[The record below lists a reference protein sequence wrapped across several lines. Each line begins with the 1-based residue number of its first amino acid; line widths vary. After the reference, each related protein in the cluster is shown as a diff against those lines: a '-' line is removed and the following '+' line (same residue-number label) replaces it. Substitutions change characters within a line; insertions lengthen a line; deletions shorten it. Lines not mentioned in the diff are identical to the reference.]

1 VLKRGNQP
9 PCTIIGVLKNYHHD
23 YLKQDYTP
31 AMYRLDPTR
40 ADYFSIKIA
49 GGKDPGRPNQ
59 AKP

>member
-40 ADYFSIKIA
+40 TTTFPSKLPAARTRPPES
-49 GGKDPGRPNQ
+49 GKP
-59 AKP
+59 